1 MILSFCLLP
10 STPAPF
16 YPPGNTFSYKLLNMP
31 HAWQNNLTTV
41 RGLTNRIELNFPYLV
56 LSAVLSYEEWEK
68 EGENTDVSEQ
78 TKY

>member
-1 MILSFCLLP
+1 
-10 STPAPF
+10 
-16 YPPGNTFSYKLLNMP
+16 MP
-31 HAWQNNLTTV
+31 HAWRNNLTTV